1 MTVVQPLFDPSH
13 VPDACTLPTTEQ
25 PLRVAE
31 FDRLFRLVTEIDRP
45 EPTRLQMTLL
55 PAEPAVAAH
64 AAELAARE
72 ARCCGFFTFTLTV
85 RQSELKITIE
95 TPAAH
100 VDVLDALADRVAAA
114 STR

>member
-1 MTVVQPLFDPSH
+1 MTVRQPLYGPPH
-13 VPDACTLPTTEQ
+13 VPEACTLPTTEQ

-31 FDRLFRLVTEIDRP
+31 FDELFRLVTEIDRP
-45 EPTRLQMTLL
+45 DPTRLQMTLL
-55 PAEPAVAAH
+55 PAEPTVAAH

-85 RQSELKITIE
+85 RQSALQITIE
-95 TPAAH
+95 TPPAH
-100 VDVLDALADRVAAA
+100 VGVLNDLADRVTAA

>member
-1 MTVVQPLFDPSH
+1 MPE
-13 VPDACTLPTTEQ
+13 ACTLPTTEQ

-31 FDRLFRLVTEIDRP
+31 FDELFRLVTEIDRP
-45 EPTRLQMTLL
+45 DPTRLQMTLL
-55 PAEPAVAAH
+55 PAEPTVAAH

-85 RQSELKITIE
+85 RQSALQITIE
-95 TPAAH
+95 TPPAH
-100 VDVLDALADRVAAA
+100 VGVLNALADRVTAA